1 MMSKTEEYMQPSL
14 DFADALKAAGV
25 DAHYLL
31 LEGED
36 HADTALL
43 LADENSELCQRVIGM
58 TWGLE

>member
-1 MMSKTEEYMQPSL
+1 M
-14 DFADALKAAGV
+14 DFTDALKAAGV

-43 LADENSELCQRVIGM
+43 LADENSRLCKQAINM
-58 TWGLE
+58 ILSPE